1 MIAACD
7 FRRMTTNTI
16 EHLQNQIEELV
27 REHLVMQRSAATAA
41 VERAFASA
49 TAPLNPRAPRRAMS
63 RRRPPTEVAG
73 LAEQLYAA
81 VRANPGEQ
89 MVVFARQLG
98 QTPRALNRPMLLL
111 KTAGRVRSAGQ
122 RHLTRYF
129 PMTLS
134 KAA

>member
-1 MIAACD
+1 
-7 FRRMTTNTI
+7 MTTKNI
-16 EHLQNQIEELV
+16 GHLQSEIEELV
-27 REHLVMQRSAATAA
+27 REHLAAQRSAATAA

-49 TAPLNPRAPRRAMS
+49 TAPSSTRATRRASS

-81 VRANPGEQ
+81 VRANPGEL
-89 MVVFARQLG
+89 MIAFARQLG
-98 QTPRALNRPMLLL
+98 QTPRALNRPMLQL
-111 KTAGRVRSAGQ
+111 KSSGRVRSAGQ

>member
-1 MIAACD
+1 VFGGAEAD
-7 FRRMTTNTI
+7 ANARSTRR
-16 EHLQNQIEELV
+16 V
-27 REHLVMQRSAATAA
+27 
-41 VERAFASA
+41 
-49 TAPLNPRAPRRAMS
+49 MS

-89 MVVFARQLG
+89 MIVFARQLG